1 MIKASAKADLE
12 RLDVKATTVKTINRL
27 YKDSLRARRTS
38 YSPYSKFAVGAAL
51 NLQKSRGLKSY
62 LGCNIENSSYG
73 ATVCAERV
81 AIWKALSENPGAKV
95 DVLVV
100 VTDTKPAASPCG
112 ICRQVLLEFANPRTL
127 LCQAS
132 LNGVERIFS
141 VAELLPGPFD
151 GSQLPAP

>member
-1 MIKASAKADLE
+1 MIKASATADLK
-12 RLDVKATTVKTINRL
+12 RLGAATSTAKTIEKL
-27 YKDSLRARRTS
+27 FKESIKARKAS

-51 NLQKSRGLKSY
+51 TLTKQKEFVPY

-81 AIWKALSENPGAKV
+81 AILKALSEKPKSKV
-95 DVLVV
+95 EFIVV
-100 VTDTKPAASPCG
+100 ITDTNPAAAPCG
-112 ICRQVLLEFANPRTL
+112 ICRQVLQEFSTEQTL

-151 GSQLPAP
+151 SSQLP

>member
-1 MIKASAKADLE
+1 MIKPTAKQDLK
-12 RLDVKATTVKTINRL
+12 RLKILAPTEVKINKL
-27 YKDSLRARRTS
+27 FKDSLRARKAS

-51 NLQKSRGLKSY
+51 TLNKQQSYKPY

-81 AIWKALSENPGAKV
+81 AIWKALSENPKSKV
-95 DVLVV
+95 DVIVV
-100 VTDTKPAASPCG
+100 ITDTSPAAAPCG
-112 ICRQVLLEFANPRTL
+112 ICRQVLQEFSTKQTI

-132 LNGVERIFS
+132 LKGVERIFS

-151 GSQLPAP
+151 STHLV